1 MLDEDD
7 DCFGLW
13 MVQDGALVNVS
24 LPRTQRVHVPPPSW
38 RDDSP
43 DPGSLWWTD
52 GPDAGSLPAHTP
64 EHEQDP
70 RLSWSR
76 GLEVRTYPFEVN
88 ALPKAPRAH
97 SDRNP
102 TPRLRRHAVA
112 GCGSTRASAT
122 FRAIAAV
129 CDRT

>member
-52 GPDAGSLPAHTP
+52 GPDAGSLPAHIP

-70 RLSWSR
+70 
-76 GLEVRTYPFEVN
+76 
-88 ALPKAPRAH
+88 
-97 SDRNP
+97 
-102 TPRLRRHAVA
+102 
-112 GCGSTRASAT
+112 
-122 FRAIAAV
+122 
-129 CDRT
+129 